1 MRLFGRCAHLFSA
14 DARTSLHSLAV
25 RHTYRTSRVP
35 QDVRKVREMDAQLRT
50 LAELIERLP
59 EGSGALVIA
68 GEVGIGKSSLLRAAV
83 RLGRV
88 AGAEILETTGAE
100 CEARLPHAGL
110 HQLLRPLVGPA
121 EALQGHAQ
129 AVPALDGGHR
139 STEATPTTP

>member
-1 MRLFGRCAHLFSA
+1 MCGKF
-14 DARTSLHSLAV
+14 AR
-25 RHTYRTSRVP
+25 R
-35 QDVRKVREMDAQLRT
+35 DAQLRI

-59 EGSGALVIA
+59 EGGGALVIA
-68 GEVGIGKSSLLRAAV
+68 GEAGIGKSSLLRAAV

-88 AGAEILETTGAE
+88 AGAEVLERTGAE
-100 CEARLPHAGL
+100 CEAPVPHAGL